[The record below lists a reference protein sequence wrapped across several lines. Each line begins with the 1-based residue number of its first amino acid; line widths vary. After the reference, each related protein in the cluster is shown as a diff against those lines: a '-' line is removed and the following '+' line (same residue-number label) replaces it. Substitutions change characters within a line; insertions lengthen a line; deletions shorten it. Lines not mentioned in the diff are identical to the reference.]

1 MKLVDSHSHL
11 FLEDFQSDLP
21 QVMMRAREA
30 GVTHIF
36 MPNID
41 STTIE
46 SMLKVCSEYKGY
58 CFPMIGLHP
67 TSVDAGYEKE
77 LAVVAGHLAMPD
89 GYVAIGEIGMD
100 LYWDKTYLKEQQI
113 AFERQVRWALE
124 YGLPVVIHCRE
135 AFDYIYDILKPYKTS
150 SLRGI
155 FHSFTGTREEAFRM
169 LEFSNFFIGING
181 VVTFKKSGLP
191 EVLQNIPLER
201 IVLETDSP
209 YLTPVPNRGK
219 RNESANVKDTL
230 LKVAEIYG
238 NSPEEIGGII
248 AALANV
254 VARMDL
260 CSALSVQDVA
270 SQYELSVRSLGTKA
284 LRLGISAVLC
294 GTNTF
299 FMSE

>member
-46 SMLKVCSEYKGY
+46 PMLKVCSEYKGY

-181 VVTFKKSGLP
+181 VVKIGRASCR
-191 EVLQNIPLER
+191 ER
-201 IVLETDSP
+201 V
-209 YLTPVPNRGK
+209 
-219 RNESANVKDTL
+219 
-230 LKVAEIYG
+230 
-238 NSPEEIGGII
+238 
-248 AALANV
+248 
-254 VARMDL
+254 
-260 CSALSVQDVA
+260 
-270 SQYELSVRSLGTKA
+270 
-284 LRLGISAVLC
+284 
-294 GTNTF
+294 
-299 FMSE
+299 